1 MTDAHRH
8 LIQLKDPAD
17 YGSVLALKFT
27 GFYFSLKKKPQ
38 KVKPFL
44 FHIVFKEPGSPRTLN
59 TKMFP
64 LTIQPTSN
72 PNFSFSPPAL
82 QAFFRS
88 SRAHLW
94 EKLILI
100 IHEMLA
106 CLLSH
111 YCCSDLFEYECVTD
125 KSSSERRWILSLI
138 TFTHSDFKWK
148 LLNYYHMIMNWD
160 STQKLSLQLNKTCK
174 MMHFS
179 ATSWVLYGEYLS
191 ERPQFPTSPLP
202 TGSRLLFRMRQK
214 VAHLDFILMWV
225 QAE

>member
-1 MTDAHRH
+1 
-8 LIQLKDPAD
+8 
-17 YGSVLALKFT
+17 
-27 GFYFSLKKKPQ
+27 
-38 KVKPFL
+38 
-44 FHIVFKEPGSPRTLN
+44 
-59 TKMFP
+59 MFP
-64 LTIQPTSN
+64 LTIQSTSN

-94 EKLILI
+94 EKLIFI

-138 TFTHSDFKWK
+138 TFTHPDFKWK

-179 ATSWVLYGEYLS
+179 ATSWVLYGEYMS